1 MEKIE
6 GPSHHIV
13 FGSLLAKPPTDRL
26 WTKLETVNYVRYLK
40 STSGKTKFSSNDLQ
54 QLYKGVAS
62 TMLSVY
68 HQAFMPTYNLEY
80 STKIIRKDIETELRD
95 VRVNKS
101 KFKNETFRNSWL
113 KKLDTMYHF
122 SIRCTCF
129 VNAISTEDIKRTS
142 CSCKA
147 SNKIPSLLTYGAFKF
162 DRTKTIDLI
171 CEEDKQYIKD
181 FMAGKLDFN
190 FLIVMITINVR
201 KSARAAEIKGCS
213 TIKSP

>member
-1 MEKIE
+1 M
-6 GPSHHIV
+6 V

-26 WTKLETVNYVRYLK
+26 WTKLETVNHVRYLK

-80 STKIIRKDIETELRD
+80 STKIIRKDIETEFRD

-101 KFKNETFRNSWL
+101 KFENETFRNSWL

-129 VNAISTEDIKRTS
+129 VNASSIEDIKRSS

-147 SNKIPSLLTYGAFKF
+147 SNKIPSLVTYGAFKF
-162 DRTKTIDLI
+162 DRSKTIDLI
-171 CEEDKQYIKD
+171 CEEDKEYINN
-181 FMAGKLDFN
+181 FMAGKLDSIFM
-190 FLIVMITINVR
+190 IVTMCL
-201 KSARAAEIKGCS
+201 S
-213 TIKSP
+213 